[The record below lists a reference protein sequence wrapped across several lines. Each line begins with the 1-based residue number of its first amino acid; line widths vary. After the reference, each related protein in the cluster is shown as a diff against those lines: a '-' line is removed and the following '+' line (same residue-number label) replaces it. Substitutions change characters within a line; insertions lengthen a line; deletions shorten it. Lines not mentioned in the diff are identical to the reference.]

1 MKYEKKKQRVAS
13 KRRKTQKFISVK
25 YENFLL
31 TKYIQWLQE
40 SLMSK
45 GTEKPTSLPAI
56 QKFTELTVGPR
67 GNSGAGEPTG
77 HPHGLKP
84 IRRSH
89 SWKVETNVLKWAIS
103 KGRNPKHG
111 RSLP

>member
-25 YENFLL
+25 YE
-31 TKYIQWLQE
+31 
-40 SLMSK
+40 
-45 GTEKPTSLPAI
+45 
-56 QKFTELTVGPR
+56 KFTELTVGPR

-89 SWKVETNVLKWAIS
+89 S
-103 KGRNPKHG
+103 
-111 RSLP
+111 